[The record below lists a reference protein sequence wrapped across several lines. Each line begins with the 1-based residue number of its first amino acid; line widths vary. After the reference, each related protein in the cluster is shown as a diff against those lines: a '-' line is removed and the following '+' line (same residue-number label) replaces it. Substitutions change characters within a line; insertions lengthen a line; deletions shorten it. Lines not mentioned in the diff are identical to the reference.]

1 MYLSEI
7 FWLSLIFFQIISM
20 VFACHGEVKFPP
32 RVNFNSIKSWMKIN
46 FDCIFIVEMLKSIN
60 TYYWSRELGSSTD
73 FNEDFS
79 ETC

>member
-1 MYLSEI
+1 
-7 FWLSLIFFQIISM
+7 M

-46 FDCIFIVEMLKSIN
+46 FDCIFIVEMLKSFN
-60 TYYWSRELGSSTD
+60 TYYWSRELASSTD